1 MSAEPRISP
10 GRLGAIVTMLM
21 LIGSHSAVTEGDL
34 EAVLGAAG
42 ALGGSSPWRAAL
54 SMAFSAGVV
63 SDDEGAV
70 HLSET
75 GEAIR
80 RLATEGNELA
90 ARRATLRCIIR
101 CVRQDLLCLAFMTN
115 SAIEAFVDSD
125 TVQCLR
131 ELGLLDQGSEGA
143 AEWWTSLVNDAR
155 AVDREYLKRL
165 GDMAEERSV
174 AYEKT
179 RLAASGYAD
188 LSDQVQ
194 WVSRIDESL
203 GFDLLSF
210 TGAAPD
216 PSGRLMIEVKA
227 CGHAQG
233 RLRFFLTRN
242 EWETALRNPGSW
254 VIHFWRVR
262 DLRSGEGHSPYR
274 VVPVSEL
281 VPSVPVD
288 VSPAGQWTVCEIRLS
303 E

>member
-1 MSAEPRISP
+1 MFAEARISP
-10 GRLGAIVTMLM
+10 GRLSTIVTMLM
-21 LIGSHSAVTEGDL
+21 LIGSHAVVREGDL

-42 ALGGSSPWRAAL
+42 ALGGSSPWRAAK
-54 SMAFSAGVV
+54 SMAIAADVV

-75 GEAIR
+75 GEGIR
-80 RLATEGNELA
+80 RLALEVGELA
-90 ARRATLRCIIR
+90 ARRATLRCVIR
-101 CVRQDLLCLAFMTN
+101 RVRQDLLCLAFMTN

-125 TVQCLR
+125 TVQCLC
-131 ELGLLDQGSEGA
+131 ELGLLDQTSEDT
-143 AEWWTSLVNDAR
+143 AEWWASLVNDAH
-155 AVDREYLKRL
+155 AVDHEYLKRL

-210 TGAAPD
+210 TGSAPD
-216 PSGRLMIEVKA
+216 PTDQLMIEVKA

-242 EWETALRNPGSW
+242 EWETALRNPDSW
-254 VIHFWRVR
+254 LVYFWRVS
-262 DLRSGEGHSPYR
+262 DLRSEQGGSPYR

-288 VSPAGQWTVCEIRLS
+288 VNPAGRWTVCEIRLPQ
-303 E
+303 